1 MCIDYIRGTDP
12 GVKEKLISC
21 KQGELNISSI
31 TLSELYSI
39 KRSDL
44 SRKGLNIGALDML
57 IAAHAASKNMILV
70 THNTSEFARIQ
81 GLKLR
86 DWFTNSQ

>member
-1 MCIDYIRGTDP
+1 VCIDYIRGTDP

-21 KQGELNISSI
+21 KQGELYISSI

-44 SRKGLNIGALDML
+44 SRKGLNIGALDMF
-57 IAAHAASKNMILV
+57 IAAHVMILV

-81 GLKLR
+81 GLKLQ